1 MTMSVAD
8 QQLYTLAFNVLAKA
22 EKDNDVVSL
31 VIARAVIVALADK
44 NAIKTHNLSQVIM
57 TCRKNKHVAD
67 MPIFTEEVGVL
78 VGWKCECGKVQ
89 HTTKY
94 LGNGNWESVN
104 V

>member
-44 NAIKTHNLSQVIM
+44 NAIKTHNLS
-57 TCRKNKHVAD
+57 
-67 MPIFTEEVGVL
+67 
-78 VGWKCECGKVQ
+78 
-89 HTTKY
+89 
-94 LGNGNWESVN
+94 
-104 V
+104 

>member
-1 MTMSVAD
+1 
-8 QQLYTLAFNVLAKA
+8 
-22 EKDNDVVSL
+22 
-31 VIARAVIVALADK
+31 
-44 NAIKTHNLSQVIM
+44 M

-67 MPIFTEEVGVL
+67 IPIFKEEVGGL

-94 LGNGNWESVN
+94 LGNGNWEGVN